1 MKNIKTV
8 DAAKKEIQVLED
20 FVSLVEN
27 YQATTL
33 GQKIVKAY
41 AYSGSIAKV
50 VSYINNEFGPDTIDK
65 TYVTDLLKSKPQDE
79 LHKHMKANYLTKTR
93 HTRKKSSKT
102 PAHTTFLY
110 IEHNDRSEREL
121 DKGGM

>member
-8 DAAKKEIQVLED
+8 DAAKKEIQKLEE

-33 GQKIVKAY
+33 PQKIVKAY

-50 VSYINNEFGPDTIDK
+50 VATINNEYGPDTIDK

-93 HTRKKSSKT
+93 HTRKKPSKL
-102 PAHTTFLY
+102 PAYTAFHY
-110 IEHNDRSEREL
+110 VEHNDIDERVSE
-121 DKGGM
+121 KGGI